1 MLATLNL
8 RTILANPLSGN
19 SAELQHAK
27 RMLDMCLLR
36 DLNPLLFFRGQC
48 EIESRFSG
56 ALTGD
61 TVGTEQRNLKVTTV
75 VEGALVYVVRSL
87 AHCLLCWRGGGVVRF
102 TICG

>member
-36 DLNPLLFFRGQC
+36 DLNPLLFFLGQC

-61 TVGTEQRNLKVTTV
+61 TVGATEPEGYDRRDRPSQVSRAVHVCFRARDTSHSINLNVRN
-75 VEGALVYVVRSL
+75 
-87 AHCLLCWRGGGVVRF
+87 
-102 TICG
+102 

>member
-61 TVGTEQRNLKVTTV
+61 TVGATEP
-75 VEGALVYVVRSL
+75 EGYDRRRRSPCVRCTQSR
-87 AHCLLCWRGGGVVRF
+87 CLLCWRGGGVVRF